1 MKLSCYYLIC
11 IAALLTAVG
20 CNKPSDLRP
29 APKPDEATPAAQD
42 AQGAGS
48 EWDTLIQEATDLFR
62 AGKYDRAVAVAQKAL
77 QVAEQKVGPNHPDV
91 ATSLNN
97 LAALYKTRGDYAKA
111 EPLFQR
117 ALAIKEKTLG
127 PNHPSVA
134 TSLN

>member
-1 MKLSCYYLIC
+1 MKPSCYSLIW
-11 IAALLTAVG
+11 ISALLTAAG
-20 CNKPSDLRP
+20 CNKASDLPP
-29 APKPDEATPAAQD
+29 ASKPAEATLAAQD

-48 EWDTLIQEATDLFR
+48 EWDALNQEATDLFR

-91 ATSLNN
+91 APSLDN
-97 LAALYKTRGDYAKA
+97 LAGLYKTRGDYAKA

-127 PNHPSVA
+127 PN
-134 TSLN
+134 